1 MILASWIY
9 VFQLLLILD
18 CWLLVLISFIF
29 APFMERRSLLKSLG
43 ALAVLPGLAF
53 KNSVTFKKP
62 VLRVAHLTD
71 VHLKDKWDA
80 PARFARCLHHVQQQ
94 PGVDFILN
102 GGDVVFDMNKE
113 NMDTIDTQW
122 KLWHSTIQSDCSLPI
137 HYVLGNHDIWWNE
150 NDKGQALYGKAYSIN
165 QLQLASPYYSFNR
178 NGWKFI
184 LLDSVHLDIDGTWYI
199 GKLGDEQLAWLENEL
214 TSTPVTMPVCV
225 LSHIPL
231 LTATTMVDDQTT
243 VNRWEVL
250 GGDMHTDIA
259 QIISLFYKHPN
270 VKLCLSGHIH
280 LRDKV
285 VYNNV
290 TYICNG
296 AVSGAW
302 WEGNKRETAPGY
314 GLIDFYAD
322 GTFDEQYINY

>member
-1 MILASWIY
+1 M
-9 VFQLLLILD
+9 QRRTLI
-18 CWLLVLISFIF
+18 
-29 APFMERRSLLKSLG
+29 KNLG
-43 ALAVLPGLAF
+43 GLALIPAFSF
-53 KNSVTFKKP
+53 KNLPNDKKP

-71 VHLKDKWDA
+71 VHLKDKFDA
-80 PARFARCLHHVQQQ
+80 PARFAKCLHHVQQQ
-94 PGVDFILN
+94 PGVDLILN
-102 GGDVVFDMNKE
+102 GGDIVFDMNKE
-113 NMDTIDTQW
+113 NIDTINTQW
-122 KLWHSTIQSDCSLPI
+122 KLWHDLIKSDCSLPM

-150 NDKGQALYGKAYSIN
+150 DDKTQTLYGKEYSMG
-165 QLQLASPYYSFNR
+165 QLQLSTTYHSFTK

-184 LLDSVHLDIDGTWYI
+184 LLDSVHLDFDNTWYI
-199 GKLGDEQLAWLENEL
+199 GKLGDVQLAWLENEL
-214 TSTPVTMPVCV
+214 KSTPADMPVCV
-225 LSHIPL
+225 LSHIPIL
-231 LTATTMVDDQTT
+231 SATLMVDDNDTGT
-243 VNRWEVL
+243 NKWEIT
-250 GGDMHTDIA
+250 GGEMHTDVNKIV
-259 QIISLFYKHPN
+259 SLFYKYPN

-322 GTFDEQYINY
+322 GTFDEHYINY